1 MSSLRYQARQFVR
14 RAVYRQP
21 VPSKLNEAVNFT
33 KQAIFIAVPKTG
45 TTSIRDQMTEPGPS
59 MIPLPHLTICQV
71 RDSLYPFL
79 LSKALD
85 QNKTFPTDLERVPSD
100 KEIRDEAAEIFR
112 TFFKFASVRNP
123 WARTVSLYK
132 RREGVQSDEDMSFD
146 EFCEQLRFSSDT
158 CRFPTRL
165 TNQLDWL
172 TDENGELLV
181 DYVLKLEDQENGV
194 REINERTDGRLA
206 LESVRLNSN
215 PNSTAD
221 SYREMYSPA
230 TQERV
235 AEVFRRD
242 IEFFGYE
249 F

>member
-59 MIPLPHLTICQV
+59 MIPHPHLTIRQV

-79 LSKALD
+79 LSQALD
-85 QNKTFPTDLERVPSD
+85 QNKTFPTDPENVPSD
-100 KEIRDEAAEIFR
+100 EEIRDEAAEIFR

-132 RREGVQSDEDMSFD
+132 RREGVQSDQDMSF
-146 EFCEQLRFSSDT
+146 EQFCEQLRYASDT

-172 TDENGELLV
+172 TDENGEVLV
-181 DYVLKLEDQENGV
+181 DYVIKLEDQETAV

-221 SYREMYSPA
+221 SYRDMYSP
-230 TQERV
+230 TTRERV